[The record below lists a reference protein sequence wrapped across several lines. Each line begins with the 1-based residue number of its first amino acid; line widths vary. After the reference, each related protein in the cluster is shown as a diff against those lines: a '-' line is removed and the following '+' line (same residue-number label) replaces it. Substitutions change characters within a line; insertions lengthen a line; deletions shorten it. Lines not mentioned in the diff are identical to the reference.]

1 MNGSHG
7 MKKTCNVPKVQGEQL
22 STWGIRPTRH
32 YGIRGVSVESR
43 LCVEFMVGS
52 NRRMVI
58 QTLRSVLFV
67 ARLILSTAKISM
79 SLTHR
84 FLICY

>member
-1 MNGSHG
+1 MY
-7 MKKTCNVPKVQGEQL
+7 PKYKASSYPLGASDLPDTMVLE
-22 STWGIRPTRH
+22 
-32 YGIRGVSVESR
+32 VSVLR
-43 LCVEFMVGS
+43 VDCVEFMVGS